1 MMTSEN
7 GQFVLGHAG
16 GRLAGL
22 ALPLTPRA
30 GCGYL
35 AAMSGDHAI
44 ASLSMMMPR
53 SGPEVAL

>member
-7 GQFVLGHAG
+7 GQFVF
-16 GRLAGL
+16 GRLGWCPAGPEP
-22 ALPLTPRA
+22 PLTPRP

-35 AAMSGDHAI
+35 ARMSGNHAI
-44 ASLSMMMPR
+44 ATLSMMMPR